1 MELLTSIAKDTITE
15 SGLKLGKLKLNLIDF
30 EEKNIEK
37 TIMFVKRNLEDK
49 DLTKENIKKIAI
61 DFLEYDEDLLG
72 DISIMADKSL
82 GLGKI
87 AYDNFLEIPYNN
99 DDMPNTIYF
108 DMNGKLA
115 KSKTGSKYIW
125 RDKKRGRFT
134 AYDGKRVVAMYKIYN
149 EISKRG
155 ADGDYFKS
163 AFLNGFQTWYWSSS
177 ELSKT
182 LEVILDIFQ
191 DDVSI
196 KSMEDYEKNQSG
208 EYAKAFQT
216 KKNINKAMLEKM
228 ETTSFLEN
236 GFNYVEIDNSTD
248 LEKFEQVEGEWNE
261 VYSELPKVSKTKID
275 LRFRKLGKHRASGI
289 YFPTQNCIS
298 IDPKGVSSMI
308 HEYGHLVDYEM
319 FDKVL
324 SLTPDFRDIIRSYSL
339 EVDKLPKESFVTKK
353 RSYYTT
359 PTEVFARAFEIY
371 MSKRIST
378 SFLKN
383 DGEYETRDDYTCFNS
398 KALEMVE
405 SFFDKL
411 ELV

>member
-15 SGLKLGKLKLNLIDF
+15 SGLKLGKLKLNLADLK
-30 EEKNIEK
+30 EKNIEK
-37 TIMFVKRNLEDK
+37 TIMFVKKNLSDE
-49 DLTKENIKKIAI
+49 DLTEDNIKNIAI
-61 DFLEYDEDLLG
+61 NFIGYEEELLG
-72 DISIMADKSL
+72 DITTMEDKSL

-87 AYDNFLEIPYNN
+87 PYDNFLKMPYNN
-99 DDMPNTIYF
+99 DDMPNAIYF

-115 KSKTGSKYIW
+115 KRKTGRSYIW

-134 AYDGKRVVAMYKIYN
+134 AYDGKRVVAVYKIYN

-155 ADGDYFKS
+155 IDGDYFKL
-163 AFLNGFQTWYWSSS
+163 AFLNGFNTWYWSARGLS
-177 ELSKT
+177 ET

-196 KSMEDYEKNQSG
+196 KSMKDYEKNQSG

-228 ETTSFLEN
+228 ETTSFLNN
-236 GFNYVEIDNSTD
+236 GFSYVEIDNSTD
-248 LEKFEQVEGEWNE
+248 LDKFEQVESEWNE
-261 VYSELPKVSKTKID
+261 VYSKLPKVSKTKTD

-308 HEYGHLVDYEM
+308 HEYGHFIDYEL

-324 SLTPDFRDIIRSYSL
+324 SLTPEFRDIIRNYSL
-339 EVDKLPKESFVTKK
+339 EVDKLPKESFVAKK
-353 RSYYTT
+353 RGYYTT
-359 PTEVFARAFEIY
+359 PTEILARAFEIY

-398 KALEMVE
+398 ETLEMVE
-405 SFFDKL
+405 NFFNRL